1 MRSFARKWNHEREKE
16 IETHNALDPYIGNVE
31 LLRAREEVHALEK
44 QLDKAKRSKE
54 AMAANLE
61 TKLKKRDILANS
73 ANDRVFVV
81 GNAMHEARES
91 NDKDANNNFEDGG
104 NNKPNDTV
112 DESYASI
119 NADVF
124 DDIVLYEDPNDDDIA
139 NEIKRKRNE
148 EILAN
153 R

>member
-1 MRSFARKWNHEREKE
+1 ME
-16 IETHNALDPYIGNVE
+16 IETQNKLDPYVGNVE

-54 AMAANLE
+54 TMAANLE
-61 TKLKKRDILANS
+61 TKLKKREILANS

-91 NDKDANNNFEDGG
+91 NDTEMTNNNFEDGG
-104 NNKPNDTV
+104 KNKSNRTQSTSHTPRINSV
-112 DESYASI
+112 D
-119 NADVF
+119 F
-124 DDIVLYEDPNDDDIA
+124 DDIVLYEDPNDDDVA

-148 EILAN
+148 DIHRE
-153 R
+153 